1 MNAVW
6 TLAEGHRDLFP
17 GDTNPGLTA
26 TRDALS
32 SVLGLSIDYTTIIDL
47 NGFRSLVNAM
57 GGVDVNV
64 RERIPIGGHVN
75 PGGTISG
82 ITGWINAGP
91 AAPQRL
97 PRPVVLPAPAPP
109 PTTSAG
115 CAASGAWW
123 VPWSSQVNPVSCWRS
138 TPPWPPSPRTTSR
151 PTSPRT
157 SWGADGMRAYL

>member
-6 TLAEGHRDLFP
+6 TLAEQHRDLFP

-47 NGFRSLVNAM
+47 NGFRSLVDAM

-64 RERIPIGGHVN
+64 KERIPIGGHVG

-82 ITGWINAGP
+82 ITGWIDAGVSTSAATGPCGSP
-91 AAPQRL
+91 ARG
-97 PRPVVLPAPAPP
+97 RP

-115 CAASGAWW
+115 CAVSGAWSE
-123 VPWSSQVNPVSCWRS
+123 PWSAR
-138 TPPWPPSPRTTSR
+138 
-151 PTSPRT
+151 
-157 SWGADGMRAYL
+157 